1 MAIGWQDMDGVSS
14 CEGHMDVVQVNR
26 RRGKCIVPA
35 AAGGSEESG
44 HPLDGAHDL
53 DLGLRVDA
61 HGAGNDSRNVT

>member
-1 MAIGWQDMDGVSS
+1 MDAVQANRGGKRIVS
-14 CEGHMDVVQVNR
+14 
-26 RRGKCIVPA
+26 A